1 MFQLSSEDKIEMVTV
16 LLKTMDEICRII
28 GKVSTNDLMSMV
40 WQDYTRLQTLFASR
54 YVTNRGK

>member
-28 GKVSTNDLMSMV
+28 GKVSTNDLMSIV
-40 WQDYTRLQTLFASR
+40 WQDYTRLQTLFTLR
-54 YVTNRGK
+54 